1 MVLGKNPFVSP
12 PRWKIG
18 DSDIMCED
26 SVEILGVTIENNLN
40 YSSHVQK
47 RTTVCR
53 QRMYGLTSVGMSYP
67 GLASETKAYLWN
79 SIGAPMITYGMD
91 SVNLTNANL
100 KQLRSVQ
107 GNVIKRVMGIPKR
120 SHHSELLE
128 ALRIP
133 ATDELV
139 KVNTQKSFTTM
150 PKLCKRARSPE
161 PQFIT
166 DLVI

>member
-1 MVLGKNPFVSP
+1 
-12 PRWKIG
+12 
-18 DSDIMCED
+18 
-26 SVEILGVTIENNLN
+26 
-40 YSSHVQK
+40 
-47 RTTVCR
+47 
-53 QRMYGLTSVGMSYP
+53 
-67 GLASETKAYLWN
+67 
-79 SIGAPMITYGMD
+79 MITYGMD

-139 KVNTQKSFTTM
+139 KVNTQKLYHRIFKCKSPARDIQQRFLANYLTNNEVIPGTLIQRLISQGVSPVKTILNM
-150 PKLCKRARSPE
+150 PKKCYGNTNCENGVVDSLQNMLFHDNYIKPHSNEHMMTILLLRA
-161 PQFIT
+161 F
-166 DLVI
+166 